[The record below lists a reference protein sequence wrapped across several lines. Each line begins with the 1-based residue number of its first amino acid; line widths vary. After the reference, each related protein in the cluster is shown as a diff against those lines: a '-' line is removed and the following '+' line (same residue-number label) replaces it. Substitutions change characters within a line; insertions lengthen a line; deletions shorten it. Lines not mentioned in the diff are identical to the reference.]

1 MTDELV
7 SALLVGTYGNSILYT
22 LEVLAVIRYYST
34 SKHNHDSGLF
44 QAMIYFTFLLDT
56 VCTISTYACVYL
68 VCKSSSS
75 FRSNLMNLYFIYS
88 TPSLIGVW
96 FFIASF
102 SWLVSMFRLRY
113 RRCQLPSKAIL
124 AIYRLEHNN
133 RYFCG
138 DCAVFLNLS
147 VLEVVSPL
155 FSPRDPLFKPY
166 SVSFIGPQTNTS
178 QLC

>member
-1 MTDELV
+1 VVDDWRTWPF
-7 SALLVGTYGNSILYT
+7 SALLVGTYVNSILYT
-22 LEVLAVIRYYST
+22 LEILAVVRYYST

-96 FFIASF
+96 FFIALFYWPISMSNSVTGDVNYLQNQYWPFDAFCITTGISAAIVQSF
-102 SWLVSMFRLRY
+102 L
-113 RRCQLPSKAIL
+113 
-124 AIYRLEHNN
+124 IYR
-133 RYFCG
+133 YWK
-138 DCAVFLNLS
+138 LS
-147 VLEVVSPL
+147 VFCFHLEICCSNHTL
-155 FSPRDPLFKPY
+155 SH
-166 SVSFIGPQTNTS
+166 S
-178 QLC
+178 